1 MPDYTKQRPTKT
13 PPHVTLRGL
22 RKATGMTLE
31 QVCEAA
37 SEVLG
42 LPPEKRIQRGTL
54 SLIESGQRG
63 ASQQMLDAL
72 AVAYGM
78 DPGDVVTDYEPRQRD
93 LAPVVNQ

>member
-1 MPDYTKQRPTKT
+1 MPDYFKQRQAKT

-31 QVCEAA
+31 QVCNAA
-37 SEVLG
+37 SEAMG
-42 LPPEKRIQRGTL
+42 MPEDKRIQRGTL

-78 DPGDVVTDYEPRQRD
+78 DPGDIVTDFVPRAWAEP
-93 LAPVVNQ
+93 A

>member
-1 MPDYTKQRPTKT
+1 MTRYPKPRPVKT
-13 PPHVTLRGL
+13 PPHVSLRGL

-31 QVCEAA
+31 QVCDAA
-37 SEVLG
+37 SEALG

-78 DPGDVVTDYEPRQRD
+78 DPGDIVTDFVPR
-93 LAPVVNQ
+93 AWAATG

>member
-1 MPDYTKQRPTKT
+1 MPDYSNQRPTKT

-37 SEVLG
+37 SEALG
-42 LPPEKRIQRGTL
+42 LPPEKRVKRGSL

-78 DPGDVVTDYEPRQRD
+78 DPGDIVTDFVPREW
-93 LAPVVNQ
+93 AAAG